1 MNPSDGVQ
9 ILKSSKQK
17 LKNTIN
23 VDKEFAQRNPVN
35 KNSKILLTL
44 IKNLHKDIILKVWNF
59 LFKKKSMQK

>member
-44 IKNLHKDIILKVWNF
+44 IKNLHKDIILKA
-59 LFKKKSMQK
+59 